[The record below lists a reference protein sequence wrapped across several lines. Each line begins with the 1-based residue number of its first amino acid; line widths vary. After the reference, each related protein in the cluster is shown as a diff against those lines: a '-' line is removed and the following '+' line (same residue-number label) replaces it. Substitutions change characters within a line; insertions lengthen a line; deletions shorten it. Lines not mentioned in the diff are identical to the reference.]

1 MNLSTLDYFKLVKST
16 FQAKGDAAVAQGQ
29 IAYMRN
35 QFDFYGLKS
44 PIWMELTKE
53 IYKKNGIPSGEDL
66 KTLVRYCFDDE
77 HRELQYFAIETV
89 QKVVKKESAD
99 FIDFLEELIIK
110 KSWWDSVDWLAKLV
124 GFHFKKYPEQI
135 IPITERWMQSGNF
148 WLQRV
153 SIIFQL
159 FYKEK
164 TNEELMF
171 EYIKRMRGS
180 KEFFIQKACG
190 WALRQ
195 HTRTNPEAVLQ
206 FVETTSGL
214 APLTKREALR
224 LLK

>member
-1 MNLSTLDYFKLVKST
+1 MENLSPLDYFQLVKST
-16 FQAKGDAAVAQGQ
+16 FKAHGKPDIALGQ

-35 QFDFYGLKS
+35 QFDFFGLKA
-44 PIWMELTKE
+44 PIWMAFTKE
-53 IYKKNGIPSGEDL
+53 IHKNKGIPKGDDL
-66 KTLVRYCFDDE
+66 KTLVRYCFEDE

-89 QKVVKKESAD
+89 QKQVKKESAD
-99 FIDFLEELIIK
+99 FIDFLEEMIVE

-124 GFHFKKYPEQI
+124 GFHFKNYPEQI
-135 IPITERWMQSGNF
+135 VPVTERWMQSGNF

-153 SIIFQL
+153 AIIFQL

-164 TNEELMF
+164 TDQELMF
-171 EYIKRMRGS
+171 NYIRRMRGS
-180 KEFFIQKACG
+180 KEFFIQKASG

-195 HTRTNPEAVLQ
+195 YSKTNPEAVLH

-224 LLK
+224 LM

>member
-1 MNLSTLDYFKLVKST
+1 MESLDYFQQVKSI
-16 FQAKGDAAVAQGQ
+16 FQEKGDPSTAVGQ

-35 QFDFYGLKS
+35 QFDFFGLKA
-44 PIWMELTKE
+44 PIWVALTKE
-53 IYKKNGIPSGEDL
+53 IHQKQGIPKGDDL
-66 KTLVRYCFDDE
+66 KSLVRMCFEDE

-99 FIDFLEELIIK
+99 FIDFLEEMIVE

-124 GFHFKKYPEQI
+124 GFHFKNYPEQI
-135 IPITERWMQSGNF
+135 VPVTERWMQSGNF

-153 SIIFQL
+153 AIIFQL

-164 TNEELMF
+164 TDHELMF
-171 EYIKRMRGS
+171 DYIRRMRGS

-195 HTRTNPEAVLQ
+195 YSKTNPEAVLH
-206 FVETTSGL
+206 FIETTSGL
-214 APLTKREALR
+214 APLTKREGLR
-224 LLK
+224 LVG